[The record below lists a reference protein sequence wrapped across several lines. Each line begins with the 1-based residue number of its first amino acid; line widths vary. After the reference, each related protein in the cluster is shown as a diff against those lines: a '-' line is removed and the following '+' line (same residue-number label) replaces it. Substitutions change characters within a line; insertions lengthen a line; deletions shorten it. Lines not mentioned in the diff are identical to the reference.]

1 MAGQRVV
8 KRAHSNCED
17 EAIKE
22 NPVKRF
28 FATKIA
34 VNATGWID
42 PLKDHLSRMRISS
55 SCKMYI
61 STSYK
66 ILSALSS
73 CLDFFS
79 FEISSHFC
87 KGFPISMVPSFHPR
101 RLSTQLFFSSSVFYY
116 WIPPSWVGQS
126 PPPHSSS
133 NCPESHGKVLKLYL
147 CVSEFSTPA
156 LSFDQQ
162 TVCRRGGSAKS
173 RPNWAA
179 ERITLLFHH
188 IHRVL
193 TDVAMFPLF
202 HFTGHCLKVC
212 EQWNDDEN
220 DLLQSGN
227 LKS

>member
-42 PLKDHLSRMRISS
+42 PLKDHLSSRRIFST
-55 SCKMYI
+55 CKLYI
-61 STSYK
+61 STFYK
-66 ILSALSS
+66 ILSASGSLQILLS
-73 CLDFFS
+73 
-79 FEISSHFC
+79 
-87 KGFPISMVPSFHPR
+87 P
-101 RLSTQLFFSSSVFYY
+101 QLFFFLLFQCFLLLSSSQLSAP
-116 WIPPSWVGQS
+116 PPSPP

-133 NCPESHGKVLKLYL
+133 SCPESIGKVLKLYL

-212 EQWNDDEN
+212 QQWNDDEN

>member
-42 PLKDHLSRMRISS
+42 PLKDHLSRRRISS
-55 SCKMYI
+55 SCKMHI
-61 STSYK
+61 STFYK
-66 ILSALSS
+66 ILSASGSLQILLS
-73 CLDFFS
+73 
-79 FEISSHFC
+79 
-87 KGFPISMVPSFHPR
+87 P
-101 RLSTQLFFSSSVFYY
+101 QLFFFLLFQCFFTFDFLPVECATPITTTATPF
-116 WIPPSWVGQS
+116 
-126 PPPHSSS
+126 
-133 NCPESHGKVLKLYL
+133 KLKLPWKYWKSIES
-147 CVSEFSTPA
+147 VSVCFWIFHARFILWPADGLSTW
-156 LSFDQQ
+156 
-162 TVCRRGGSAKS
+162 RRTKS

-202 HFTGHCLKVC
+202 HFTTHCLKVC
-212 EQWNDDEN
+212 QQWNDDEN